1 MVNMVYTGKS
11 RVYKVFALGI
21 MIINVCLFYEQ
32 QLYGMVGS
40 TRWTHPLCVYIKSS
54 SSSQFKPTQPEHC
67 SRHDFCYGRNA
78 LALQQRS
85 DFDISFISWI
95 VFFFVPVVGL
105 WWKHNA
111 HLTKLFKCLLCSCWT
126 NQIRK
131 SGECL
136 MVQLF
141 YTHYFSF
148 TLEIKFTIHLIR
160 TVHSWCQLNI
170 KHFRPMFCA
179 HQIRPRQK

>member
-1 MVNMVYTGKS
+1 MAFANWLWLMHLCKMIINERNGQWMVYTGKS

-32 QLYGMVGS
+32 QLYGMAGS
-40 TRWTHPLCVYIKSS
+40 SRWTHPLCV
-54 SSSQFKPTQPEHC
+54 C
-67 SRHDFCYGRNA
+67 VCYLCIYKIEQLQRPIQANTTG
-78 LALQQRS
+78 ALQPTR
-85 DFDISFISWI
+85 FLLWPKRTMAITAAHWLWHFIYFMDR
-95 VFFFVPVVGL
+95 FFFVPVVGL

-136 MVQLF
+136 MVQLLF
-141 YTHYFSF
+141 
-148 TLEIKFTIHLIR
+148 LLLR
-160 TVHSWCQLNI
+160 N
-170 KHFRPMFCA
+170 P
-179 HQIRPRQK
+179 